1 MVRICKITRKLMK
14 QRAYNRHQFFLW
26 CMSARTESNS
36 HMADTALRR
45 YIFASDFDQTLT
57 FNDSGYVLAEL
68 VGIPTEEFEHKAKG
82 MAQINLVQQ
91 GAELAYLLLH
101 DPEFKAKVRKE
112 HLREVGKRIRLKS
125 DIKLLYELL
134 ASGIDGHQFDFY
146 VLSAA
151 PVEIVQSALEGIVPF
166 DHIFGTEFRYKASG
180 EIDTIIRATAGYG
193 KVAVLDNLLLQQVA
207 GPDHVIYT
215 GDGSSDIHVML
226 HINARDGLTI
236 AVSESPHVSQIAKR
250 TVLSTSALAVL
261 APILEEVAGWER
273 YRIRSFFEANG
284 MLIQEWERV
293 RTDWLTVRPATEP
306 TSNEGE
312 IAGPRLATAN
322 S

>member
-1 MVRICKITRKLMK
+1 MEAGR
-14 QRAYNRHQFFLW
+14 
-26 CMSARTESNS
+26 ESNG
-36 HMADTALRR
+36 HMADNALRR

-68 VGIPTEEFEHKAKG
+68 VGIPVEEFERKSKG
-82 MAQINLVQQ
+82 MAKINLVQQ

-101 DPEFKAKVRKE
+101 DPEFHSKVRKE

-125 DIKLLYELL
+125 DIKLLYQLL
-134 ASGIDGHQFDFY
+134 DSGIDGHQFDFY

-151 PVEIVQSALEGIVPF
+151 PVEIVRSALEDIVPPE
-166 DHIFGTEFRYKASG
+166 HIYGTEFRYKPSG
-180 EIDTIIRATAGYG
+180 EIDTIVRATAGYG
-193 KVAVLDNLLLQQVA
+193 KVAVLDDLLVEKVA

-236 AVSESPHVSQIAKR
+236 AVSESRNVAQIAKR

-261 APILEEVAGWER
+261 APILEEIAGWER
-273 YRIRSFFEANG
+273 YRIRGFFEANG

-293 RTDWLTVRPATEP
+293 RTDWLTVRPAADSTSAEGVTE
-306 TSNEGE
+306 
-312 IAGPRLATAN
+312 GPKLVEK

>member
-1 MVRICKITRKLMK
+1 
-14 QRAYNRHQFFLW
+14 
-26 CMSARTESNS
+26 
-36 HMADTALRR
+36 MADNALRR

-68 VGIPTEEFEHKAKG
+68 AGIPVEEFERKAKG
-82 MAQINLVQQ
+82 MAKINLVQQ

-101 DPEFKAKVRKE
+101 DPEFRAKVRQE

-125 DIKLLYELL
+125 DIKLLYQLL
-134 ASGIDGHQFDFY
+134 ESGIDGHQFDFY

-151 PVEIVQSALEGIVPF
+151 PVEIVRSALEDIVPAN
-166 DHIFGTEFRYKASG
+166 HIYGTEFRYKPSG
-180 EIDTIIRATAGYG
+180 EIDTIVRATAGYG
-193 KVAVLDNLLLQQVA
+193 KVAVLDNLLVETVA

-236 AVSESPHVSQIAKR
+236 AVSESRNVSQIAKR

-261 APILEEVAGWER
+261 APILEEIAGWER
-273 YRIRSFFEANG
+273 FRIRAFFEANG

-293 RTDWLTVRPATEP
+293 RTDWLTVRPAADS
-306 TSNEGE
+306 TSPESVVD
-312 IAGPRLATAN
+312 GPKL
-322 S
+322 SVVKS

>member
-1 MVRICKITRKLMK
+1 MFTVRWESEHIIAINSFYGASNLRQK
-14 QRAYNRHQFFLW
+14 
-26 CMSARTESNS
+26 SNS
-36 HMADTALRR
+36 HMADNVLRR

-68 VGIPTEEFEHKAKG
+68 VGIPTEEFERRSKG
-82 MAQINLVQQ
+82 MAKINLVQQ

-101 DPEFKAKVRKE
+101 DPEFRTKVRKE
-112 HLREVGKRIRLKS
+112 HLREVGKRIRLKG
-125 DIKLLYELL
+125 DIKLLYQLL
-134 ASGIDGHQFDFY
+134 DAGIDGHQFDFY

-151 PVEIVQSALEGIVPF
+151 PVEIVRSALEDIVPP
-166 DHIFGTEFRYKASG
+166 DHIYGTEFRYKATG

-193 KVAVLDNLLLQQVA
+193 KVAVLDSLLLKRVA
-207 GPDHVIYT
+207 GPDHVVYT

-236 AVSESPHVSQIAKR
+236 AVSESPNVSQIAKR

-273 YRIRSFFEANG
+273 YRIREFFEANG

-293 RTDWLTVRPATEP
+293 RTDWLTVRPAVEP
-306 TSNEGE
+306 TAADSEGE
-312 IAGPRLATAN
+312 PSTMETAK

>member
-1 MVRICKITRKLMK
+1 
-14 QRAYNRHQFFLW
+14 
-26 CMSARTESNS
+26 
-36 HMADTALRR
+36 MADTALRR
-45 YIFASDFDQTLT
+45 FIFASDFDKTLT

-68 VGIPTEEFEHKAKG
+68 VGIPTEEFERKAQG
-82 MAQINLVQQ
+82 MAKINLVQQ

-101 DPEFKAKVRKE
+101 DPEFRDKVRKE
-112 HLREVGKRIRLKS
+112 HLHEVGKRVRLKGE
-125 DIKLLYELL
+125 IKLLYQILKN
-134 ASGIDGHQFDFY
+134 GIDGYEFDFY

-151 PVEIVQSALEGIVPF
+151 PIEVILSALEGIVPP
-166 DHIFGTEFRYKASG
+166 DHIFGTEFRYKPSG
-180 EIDTIIRATAGYG
+180 EIDSIVRATAGYG
-193 KVAVLDNLLLQQVA
+193 KVAVLDRLLEQQVT

-273 YRIRSFFEANG
+273 YRIRTFFEVNG
-284 MLIQEWERV
+284 LLIQEWQRV
-293 RTDWLTVRPATEP
+293 RTDWLTLRPTD
-306 TSNEGE
+306 GE
-312 IAGPRLATAN
+312 VLAMKEA
-322 S
+322 SQL

>member
-1 MVRICKITRKLMK
+1 V
-14 QRAYNRHQFFLW
+14 
-26 CMSARTESNS
+26 ESNT
-36 HMADTALRR
+36 HMAESTLKR

-68 VGIPTEEFEHKAKG
+68 VGISTDEFERKSKG
-82 MAQINLVQQ
+82 MAKINLVQQ

-101 DPEFKAKVRKE
+101 DPEFRAKVRKD

-125 DIKLLYELL
+125 DIKLLYHLL
-134 ASGIDGHQFDFY
+134 ESGIDGHQFDFF

-151 PVEIVQSALEGIVPF
+151 PVEIVRSALEDIVPP
-166 DHIFGTEFRYKASG
+166 DHIYGTEFLYTPSG
-180 EIDTIIRATAGYG
+180 EIETIVRATAGYG
-193 KVAVLDNLLLQQVA
+193 KVAVLDNLLLQRVA
-207 GPDHVIYT
+207 GPDHVVYT

-236 AVSESPHVSQIAKR
+236 AVSESRNVSQIAKR

-273 YRIRSFFEANG
+273 YRIRGFFEANG

-293 RTDWLTVRPATEP
+293 RTDWLTVLPAAEP
-306 TSNEGE
+306 TPTESV
-312 IAGPRLATAN
+312 IAGSKLETAR

>member
-1 MVRICKITRKLMK
+1 MGHSSTL
-14 QRAYNRHQFFLW
+14 Q
-26 CMSARTESNS
+26 ESNS
-36 HMADTALRR
+36 YMADNVLKR

-68 VGIPTEEFEHKAKG
+68 VGIPTDEFERKAKG
-82 MAQINLVQQ
+82 MAKINLVQQ

-101 DPEFKAKVRKE
+101 DPEFSAKVRKE
-112 HLREVGKRIRLKS
+112 HLREVGKRIRLKD
-125 DIKLLYELL
+125 DIKLLYQLL
-134 ASGIDGHQFDFY
+134 ESGIDGHQFDFY

-151 PVEIVQSALEGIVPF
+151 PVEIDAICAGRYRSRGSHLRNGVSLQA
-166 DHIFGTEFRYKASG
+166 FGRTRLDCSRDGWLRESCGARQAAG
-180 EIDTIIRATAGYG
+180 RAA
-193 KVAVLDNLLLQQVA
+193 VA

-226 HINARDGLTI
+226 HINSRDGLTI
-236 AVSESPHVSQIAKR
+236 AVSESPNVSQIAKR

-293 RTDWLTVRPATEP
+293 RTDWLTVRPAADPTPTEGVMGA
-306 TSNEGE
+306 NNLE
-312 IAGPRLATAN
+312 TAK